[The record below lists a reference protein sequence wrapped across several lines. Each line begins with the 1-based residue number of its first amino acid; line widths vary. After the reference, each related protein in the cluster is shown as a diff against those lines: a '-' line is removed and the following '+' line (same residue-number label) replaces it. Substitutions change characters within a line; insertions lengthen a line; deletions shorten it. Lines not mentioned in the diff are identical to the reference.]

1 VLLFA
6 IKKAYHP
13 KIFALLICFKKTGV
27 DYIALKRT
35 RVDTKL
41 INHKFFHMV
50 LFHPTDAVALLQNVV
65 LFTAVVVHLLEQ
77 NNMLYHHKRTARRGQ
92 SQ

>member
-13 KIFALLICFKKTGV
+13 KILALLICFKKTGV
-27 DYIALKRT
+27 DYFALKRM

-65 LFTAVVVHLLEQ
+65 LFTAVFHLLEQ